1 MNDERVYLDTSVL
14 AKWYLNEVNSEQV
27 ADYIA
32 NLEVATISTLS
43 KTEFRCLLAR
53 RKRSKELTV
62 ELENKI
68 YATFLEDIAQGH
80 LQVYTIENKH
90 LESATYLISILPE
103 HALRTLDALHLAIAQ
118 SYQIQQ
124 IATAD
129 TLLAKAAEQLGFKVD
144 LF

>member
-1 MNDERVYLDTSVL
+1 MNDKHTYLDTSVL
-14 AKWYLNEVNSEQV
+14 AKWYLNEVNSDQV
-27 ADYIA
+27 ADYIV
-32 NLEVATISTLS
+32 NLDIAAISTLS

-53 RKRSKELTV
+53 HKRSKELTV

-80 LQVYTIENKH
+80 LQVYAVENKH

-118 SYQIQQ
+118 SYQAQQ

-129 TLLAKAAEQLGFKVD
+129 RLLAKAAEQLGFNVD

>member
-1 MNDERVYLDTSVL
+1 MNDKRVYLDTSVL
-14 AKWYLNEVNSEQV
+14 AKWYLTEVNSEQV
-27 ADYIA
+27 ADYIVSLDLA
-32 NLEVATISTLS
+32 IISTLS

-53 RKRSKELTV
+53 RKRSKELTI

-68 YATFLEDIAQGH
+68 YATFLEDVAQGY
-80 LQVYTIENKH
+80 LQVYRVEDKH
-90 LESATYLISILPE
+90 LESATYLISMLPE

-118 SYQIQQ
+118 SYQVEQ

-129 TLLAKAAEQLGFKVD
+129 TLLAKAAQQLGFKVD

>member
-1 MNDERVYLDTSVL
+1 MNDKPVYLDTSVL
-14 AKWYLNEVNSEQV
+14 AKWYINEANSEQV
-27 ADYIA
+27 ADYIVKLDIA
-32 NLEVATISTLS
+32 AISTLS

-62 ELENKI
+62 ELESKI

-80 LQVYTIENKH
+80 LQVYAVEDKH
-90 LESATYLISILPE
+90 LESATYLISMLPE

-118 SYQIQQ
+118 SYQVEY

>member
-1 MNDERVYLDTSVL
+1 MNDKPVYLDTSVL
-14 AKWYLNEVNSEQV
+14 AKWYINEVNSEQV
-27 ADYIA
+27 ADYIV
-32 NLEVATISTLS
+32 NLDIAAISTLS

-62 ELENKI
+62 ELESKI

-80 LQVYTIENKH
+80 LQVYAVEDKH
-90 LESATYLISILPE
+90 LESATYLISMLPE

-118 SYQIQQ
+118 SYQVQH

-129 TLLAKAAEQLGFKVD
+129 TLFAKAAQQLGFKVD

>member
-14 AKWYLNEVNSEQV
+14 TKWYLTEVNSEQV

-32 NLEVATISTLS
+32 SLEIAAISTLS

-53 RKRSKELTV
+53 HKRSKELTV

-68 YATFLEDIAQGH
+68 YATFLEDIVQGH

-118 SYQIQQ
+118 SYQVQQ